1 VLIRLRYGFVKQR
14 EMTMTILH
22 SADFFP
28 EGDYA
33 IAIEPR
39 VPQAAF
45 PEHHH
50 DFHEIVLVEQGSGI
64 HVFNGQPQTLCAG
77 CVCFVRDHDRHL
89 YEQTDNLCLTNVL
102 YRSPGAFR
110 FLSGLQALLPCDQDG
125 QYASHWRINQ
135 KVMTQALSVAAQ
147 MQPDDTWS
155 MEKQARQ
162 EQLFLQLLVLLRE
175 ACIDGQSQDQEA
187 RLHRLL
193 DWLGE
198 HYSDEI
204 IWDELADRFSL
215 SLRTLHRQM
224 KQQTGSTPQRYLNR
238 GRLLQARHLL
248 RHSDMRITDIAFQC
262 GFGDS
267 NHFST
272 LFRREFG
279 CAPRA
284 ERQQMM

>member
-1 VLIRLRYGFVKQR
+1 
-14 EMTMTILH
+14 MTVLH

-28 EGDYA
+28 AGDYA

-39 VPQAAF
+39 VPQQAF

-64 HVFNGQPQTLCAG
+64 HVFNGQAQTLSAG

-89 YEQTDNLCLTNVL
+89 YEKTDNLCLTNVL
-102 YRSPGAFR
+102 YRSPVAFR
-110 FLSGLQALLPCDQDG
+110 FLSGLQALLPLEDERGC
-125 QYASHWRINQ
+125 ASHWRINQ
-135 KVMTQALSVAAQ
+135 KAMTQALLLVEQ
-147 MQPDDTWS
+147 MTPQAVWS
-155 MEKQARQ
+155 LERQAHQERQ
-162 EQLFLQLLVLLRE
+162 FLQLLVLLRE
-175 ACIDGQSQDQEA
+175 AAHNPNAQDQEA

-193 DWLGE
+193 DWLND
-198 HYSDEI
+198 HYSEEI
-204 IWDELADRFSL
+204 SWEALAERFSL

-238 GRLLQARHLL
+238 LRLLQARHLL
-248 RHSDMRITDIAFQC
+248 RHSDMRITDIAYQC

-279 CAPRA
+279 CAPRT
-284 ERQQMM
+284 ERQPMW